1 MGVSLKTQ
9 DIECYL
15 NKEKYFK
22 INKIAKTLIIMRVNF
37 FLLLEQSLAEQSKLY
52 PQSYPQFSLLNFV
65 ILETFHWLGNFI
77 EPGFHY

>member
-1 MGVSLKTQ
+1 
-9 DIECYL
+9 
-15 NKEKYFK
+15 
-22 INKIAKTLIIMRVNF
+22 MRVNF